1 MFLYVNYTYVYTY
14 VFIFVLS
21 LPHVKFKMYDIC
33 IPIKTRSL

>member
-21 LPHVKFKMYDIC
+21 CHMLNLKMYDIC

>member
-21 LPHVKFKMYDIC
+21 LPHVKFKMYDINVNNTQ
-33 IPIKTRSL
+33 KV